1 MLKIAV
7 PAVTWTGFTAS
18 ELASRNPNW
27 RVEGNALCR
36 NLGDIWLLSQASCVL
51 MVPSAANPDD
61 YNVLFNPEHFE
72 FARVLAANVSM
83 ATSPVELDERVV
95 SLARARR
102 AAGL

>member
-1 MLKIAV
+1 
-7 PAVTWTGFTAS
+7 
-18 ELASRNPNW
+18 
-27 RVEGNALCR
+27 
-36 NLGDIWLLSQASCVL
+36 